1 MIASFRK
8 TFFPTK
14 EETEKQ
20 KEFLIKIHKESAKK
34 CGCTTCANCI
44 QVRHYPDFVTGEEC
58 ECSVGLKCDTVL
70 DRVRNCK
77 KYVEYDIEK
86 DLNWETKNEFNN

>member
-34 CGCTTCANCI
+34 RGCITCVNCV
-44 QVRHYPDFVTGEEC
+44 QVRHYPGFVTGEEC
-58 ECSVGLKCDTVL
+58 ECTLGLKCDTIL
-70 DRVRNCK
+70 DTVKNCE
-77 KYVEYDIEK
+77 KYVYDNMEK
-86 DLNWETKNEFNN
+86 QLKESEII